1 MVTWDWW
8 FTILKINLLTI
19 MNVQE
24 FIEKFAE
31 AIDIEATELTADTE
45 FRTLD
50 EWDSVA
56 YISVIAMMD
65 EEYDIQIEMSTFKTL
80 KTLGAIAEYIEKNK

>member
-1 MVTWDWW
+1 
-8 FTILKINLLTI
+8 

-65 EEYDIQIEMSTFKTL
+65 EEYDIQIEMPTFKTL
-80 KTLGAIAEYIEKNK
+80 KTLGAIADYIEKNK

>member
-1 MVTWDWW
+1 
-8 FTILKINLLTI
+8 

-31 AIDIEATELTADTE
+31 AIDTEATALTAETE

-50 EWDSVA
+50 EWDSGTS
-56 YISVIAMMD
+56 ILIP
-65 EEYDIQIEMSTFKTL
+65 
-80 KTLGAIAEYIEKNK
+80 

>member
-1 MVTWDWW
+1 
-8 FTILKINLLTI
+8 

-31 AIDIEATELTADTE
+31 AIDIEATELTAETE
-45 FRTLD
+45 FRTLA

-65 EEYDIQIEMSTFKTL
+65 EEYDIQIEMATFKTL
-80 KTLGAIAEYIEKNK
+80 KTLGTIAEYIDNNK

>member
-1 MVTWDWW
+1 
-8 FTILKINLLTI
+8 
-19 MNVQE
+19 MNIQD

-31 AIDIEATELTADTE
+31 AIDIEATALTAETE
-45 FRTLD
+45 FRNLN

-65 EEYDIQIEMSTFKTL
+65 EEYDIQIEMPTFKTL
-80 KTLGAIAEYIEKNK
+80 KTLGAIAEYIENNK

>member
-1 MVTWDWW
+1 
-8 FTILKINLLTI
+8 
-19 MNVQE
+19 MNVQI

-31 AIDIEATELTADTE
+31 AIDIESSELTAETE

-65 EEYDIQIEMSTFKTL
+65 EEYGIQIEMNQFKKL
-80 KTLGAIAEYIEKNK
+80 KTLGAIAEYIENNK

>member
-1 MVTWDWW
+1 
-8 FTILKINLLTI
+8 

-31 AIDIEATELTADTE
+31 AIEVEATALTAETE
-45 FRTLD
+45 FRNLD

-65 EEYDIQIEMSTFKTL
+65 EEYDIQIEMATFKTL
-80 KTLGAIAEYIEKNK
+80 KTLGAIAEYIENNK

>member
-1 MVTWDWW
+1 
-8 FTILKINLLTI
+8 

-31 AIDIEATELTADTE
+31 AIDMEASELTADTE
-45 FRTLD
+45 FRNLE

-65 EEYDIQIEMSTFKTL
+65 EEYDIQIEMPIFKTL
-80 KTLGAIAEYIEKNK
+80 KTLGAIAEYIENHK

>member
-1 MVTWDWW
+1 MDIQT
-8 FTILKINLLTI
+8 
-19 MNVQE
+19 

-31 AIDIEATELTADTE
+31 AVDVDASVLTAETE
-45 FRTLD
+45 FRNLD

-65 EEYDIQIEMSTFKTL
+65 EEYDIQIEMPQFKQL

>member
-1 MVTWDWW
+1 
-8 FTILKINLLTI
+8 

-31 AIDIEATELTADTE
+31 AIDIEASELTADTE
-45 FRTLD
+45 FRNLD
-50 EWDSVA
+50 EWDSIA

-65 EEYDIQIEMSTFKTL
+65 EEYGIQIEMPQFKQL

>member
-1 MVTWDWW
+1 
-8 FTILKINLLTI
+8 
-19 MNVQE
+19 MNIQG

-31 AIDIEATELTADTE
+31 AIEVEASTLTTETE
-45 FRTLD
+45 FRTLA

-65 EEYDIQIEMSTFKTL
+65 EEYDIQIEMATFKTL
-80 KTLGAIAEYIEKNK
+80 KTLGAIAEYIENNK

>member
-1 MVTWDWW
+1 
-8 FTILKINLLTI
+8 

-31 AIDIEATELTADTE
+31 AIEVEATELTAETE
-45 FRTLD
+45 FRNLD

-65 EEYDIQIEMSTFKTL
+65 EEYDIQIEMATFKTL
-80 KTLGAIAEYIEKNK
+80 KTLGAIAEYIENNK

>member
-1 MVTWDWW
+1 
-8 FTILKINLLTI
+8 

-31 AIDIEATELTADTE
+31 AIDIEASELTADTE
-45 FRTLD
+45 FRNLD

-65 EEYDIQIEMSTFKTL
+65 EEYDIQIEMAQFKQL
-80 KTLGAIAEYIEKNK
+80 KTLGAIAAYIEENK

>member
-1 MVTWDWW
+1 
-8 FTILKINLLTI
+8 

-31 AIDIEATELTADTE
+31 AIDTEATALTAETE
-45 FRTLD
+45 FRNLD

-65 EEYDIQIEMSTFKTL
+65 EEYDIQIEMPTFKTL
-80 KTLGAIAEYIEKNK
+80 KTLGAIAEYIENNK

>member
-1 MVTWDWW
+1 MDIQT
-8 FTILKINLLTI
+8 
-19 MNVQE
+19 

-31 AIDIEATELTADTE
+31 AVDVDASVLTAETE
-45 FRTLD
+45 FRNLD

-65 EEYDIQIEMSTFKTL
+65 EEYDIQIEMAQFKQL
-80 KTLGAIAEYIEKNK
+80 KTLGAIAEYIENNK

>member
-1 MVTWDWW
+1 
-8 FTILKINLLTI
+8 

-31 AIDIEATELTADTE
+31 AIEIDDACVLTPETE

-50 EWDSVA
+50 EWDSLS
-56 YISVIAMMD
+56 YLSVIAMID
-65 EEYDIQIEMSTFKTL
+65 EEFDVQIETPEFKQQ
-80 KTLGAIAEYIEKNK
+80 KTIQDLYNTATK

>member
-1 MVTWDWW
+1 ME
-8 FTILKINLLTI
+8 IK
-19 MNVQE
+19 E

-31 AIDIEATELTADTE
+31 AIDIEATELTAETE

-65 EEYDIQIEMSTFKTL
+65 EEYDIQIEMPTFNTL

>member
-1 MVTWDWW
+1 MD
-8 FTILKINLLTI
+8 IK
-19 MNVQE
+19 E

-31 AIDIEATELTADTE
+31 AIDIEASELTADTE

-65 EEYDIQIEMSTFKTL
+65 EEYDIQIEMAQFKQL
-80 KTLGAIAEYIEKNK
+80 KTLGAIAEYIENNK

>member
-1 MVTWDWW
+1 
-8 FTILKINLLTI
+8 
-19 MNVQE
+19 MNIQE

-31 AIDIEATELTADTE
+31 AIGIEATELTAETE

-65 EEYDIQIEMSTFKTL
+65 EEYDIQIEMPTFKTL
-80 KTLGAIAEYIEKNK
+80 KTLGAIADYIEKHK

>member
-1 MVTWDWW
+1 MD
-8 FTILKINLLTI
+8 IQK
-19 MNVQE
+19 

-31 AIDIEATELTADTE
+31 AIEVEATELTIDTE
-45 FRTLD
+45 FRDLD

-65 EEYDIQIEMSTFKTL
+65 EEYDIQIEMATFKTL
-80 KTLGAIAEYIEKNK
+80 KTIGAIVEYIENNK

>member
-1 MVTWDWW
+1 
-8 FTILKINLLTI
+8 

-24 FIEKFAE
+24 FIENFAE
-31 AIDIEATELTADTE
+31 AIDVESSNLTVETE

-56 YISVIAMMD
+56 YLSVIAMMD
-65 EEYDIQIEMSTFKTL
+65 EEYDIQIEMSQFKQL
-80 KTLGAIAEYIEKNK
+80 KTLGAVAEYIEKNK

>member
-1 MVTWDWW
+1 MDIQT
-8 FTILKINLLTI
+8 
-19 MNVQE
+19 

-31 AIDIEATELTADTE
+31 AVDVDASVLAAETE
-45 FRTLD
+45 FRNLD

-65 EEYDIQIEMSTFKTL
+65 EEYDIQIEMAQFKQL
-80 KTLGAIAEYIEKNK
+80 KTLGAIAAYIEENK